1 MNLTDNRE
9 WVSAITC
16 YAEVKSDDID
26 FSDAGT
32 QTVVVDVYANGLN
45 ADPVTV
51 TFYVTIE
58 SGITVTAKDIGVFAG
73 ATLYTKDLF
82 VIERN
87 GAPVEVT
94 YDMISGK
101 ADTFKPGVYEIT
113 ANYEGVTATATVTVF
128 QTGIQGTYRTKLTTI
143 PVTDTDDDDD
153 EGDYGWGGSGD
164 DWYGDGEYSLYSG
177 ASGATRATSTTG
189 ATTLGDMII
198 GEDGS
203 IVVNG
208 YKASIVGGVDESTL
222 LLDIGTNRYT
232 MYYDNGII
240 VLDPDNSLKLGFT
253 DYRRPMVYF

>member
-1 MNLTDNRE
+1 MVSEYDSTVSVYKEHVTLKSGTTSYNPFSNIGVVVNGKLMNLTDNRE

-101 ADTFKPGVYEIT
+101 ADTFKPGVYEINRETTRALT
-113 ANYEGVTATATVTVF
+113 ANCD
-128 QTGIQGTYRTKLTTI
+128 R
-143 PVTDTDDDDD
+143 
-153 EGDYGWGGSGD
+153 
-164 DWYGDGEYSLYSG
+164 
-177 ASGATRATSTTG
+177 
-189 ATTLGDMII
+189 
-198 GEDGS
+198 
-203 IVVNG
+203 
-208 YKASIVGGVDESTL
+208 
-222 LLDIGTNRYT
+222 
-232 MYYDNGII
+232 
-240 VLDPDNSLKLGFT
+240 
-253 DYRRPMVYF
+253 